1 MELLWLPAPAPTSAD
16 SGSCGRRD
24 INTQVDAVAAVEGF
38 DVQLQP
44 HAEELLVLQ
53 LQPCC
58 STCSK
63 KVDLSFPSLAA
74 RASVYPSLEDCPVL
88 VSFNIPRWPSMK
100 LAAQHETICELLPVC
115 ASNSSSSGFNSAIAA
130 AGSISRSAPIES
142 SPDILLPHHVE
153 QHSDDFQKHN
163 CLQRPCRKRSNILV
177 SDLQKSTR
185 RTAAAGTS
193 LVSLLSPSAQSTTS
207 LGAGYS
213 DGQKKKKKNKAAGTS
228 TSVAM
233 VCNNAVIQETRS
245 CWGEL
250 VRRGEYEPAFV
261 GNQLGAAATHDHT
274 ATNADPP
281 LQEAAC
287 VRGCNCSNG
296 FLHQQQDLVVHSAD
310 SENYSSSCAVKIST
324 DYNTLRHDL
333 KSEQEQEFYCDCSI
347 DIKRCRSSTSKR
359 QKRRFRYTHKVEEAV
374 DDAEHDDAYEE
385 DNMIQ
390 VMSSTFPRPE
400 NPQDRSSSSSM
411 PLQLEEG
418 PHQRSCRNNSSLPLQ
433 EETQQPTCR
442 NFLSSKK
449 RSVRSGSSSSSSSS
463 LESTAFSNRY
473 SAASG
478 EEEYYS
484 CSATKLKLRKKVKML
499 RGMIPAAAAAARGSS
514 KDMNMSSTTTDTS
527 LVLDEAIHYVK
538 LLQLHVQML
547 STGGSKPKE
556 ESVHTRIHT

>member
-16 SGSCGRRD
+16 SGSCSRRD
-24 INTQVDAVAAVEGF
+24 INAQMDAVANVEAF

-58 STCSK
+58 RTCSK

-74 RASVYPSLEDCPVL
+74 RASVYPNLEDCPVPVL
-88 VSFNIPRWPSMK
+88 FNIPRWPSMK
-100 LAAQHETICELLPVC
+100 LAAQHETICELLPRC
-115 ASNSSSSGFNSAIAA
+115 ASNSSSSGFDSATAA

-142 SPDILLPHHVE
+142 SPDILLPDHVE

-163 CLQRPCRKRSNILV
+163 CVQRPCRKRSNILL
-177 SDLQKSTR
+177 SDLQKITR

-193 LVSLLSPSAQSTTS
+193 LVSLLSPSAESTMS
-207 LGAGYS
+207 LGAGYN
-213 DGQKKKKKNKAAGTS
+213 DGQKKKNKAAGRS
-228 TSVAM
+228 TSVA
-233 VCNNAVIQETRS
+233 VAYNNAVIQETRS

-250 VRRGEYEPAFV
+250 VRPGEYEPAFV

-281 LQEAAC
+281 LQEAAW
-287 VRGCNCSNG
+287 VRGCNSSNG
-296 FLHQQQDLVVHSAD
+296 FLHQQQDLVVYSAD

-324 DYNTLRHDL
+324 DYNTLRRDL
-333 KSEQEQEFYCDCSI
+333 KSEQEQELYCDSSI

-359 QKRRFRYTHKVEEAV
+359 QKRRFRYTHRVEEAV

-390 VMSSTFPRPE
+390 VLSSTFPRPE
-400 NPQDRSSSSSM
+400 NPQDRSSSSSSM

-418 PHQRSCRNNSSLPLQ
+418 PHQPSCRNNSSLPLQ

-449 RSVRSGSSSSSSSS
+449 RSVRSGSSSSS

-478 EEEYYS
+478 EEDYYS
-484 CSATKLKLRKKVKML
+484 CSATKLKLRKKVKVL

-514 KDMNMSSTTTDTS
+514 QDTTMSSTTTDTS

-547 STGGSKPKE
+547 GTGGSKAKE
-556 ESVHTRIHT
+556 

>member
-16 SGSCGRRD
+16 SGSCSRRD
-24 INTQVDAVAAVEGF
+24 INAQVDAVANVEAF

-58 STCSK
+58 RTCSK

-74 RASVYPSLEDCPVL
+74 RASVYPNLEDCPVL

-100 LAAQHETICELLPVC
+100 LAAQHETICELLPLC
-115 ASNSSSSGFNSAIAA
+115 ASNSSSSGFDSATAA
-130 AGSISRSAPIES
+130 AGSIARSAPIES
-142 SPDILLPHHVE
+142 SPDILLPDHVE

-163 CLQRPCRKRSNILV
+163 CVQRPCRKRSNILL
-177 SDLQKSTR
+177 SDVQKISR
-185 RTAAAGTS
+185 RRAAAGTS

-213 DGQKKKKKNKAAGTS
+213 DGQKNKKKNRAAGTS

-233 VCNNAVIQETRS
+233 ANNNAVIQETRS

-250 VRRGEYEPAFV
+250 VRPGEYEPAFV
-261 GNQLGAAATHDHT
+261 GTQLGAAATHGHT
-274 ATNADPP
+274 ATNAFPP
-281 LQEAAC
+281 LQEAAW

-296 FLHQQQDLVVHSAD
+296 FLQQQQDLVVHSAD

-324 DYNTLRHDL
+324 DYKTLRRDL
-333 KSEQEQEFYCDCSI
+333 KSEQEQELYCDCSI
-347 DIKRCRSSTSKR
+347 DIKSCRSSSSKR
-359 QKRRFRYTHKVEEAV
+359 QRRRFSSTHRVEEAV
-374 DDAEHDDAYEE
+374 DDVEHDDAYEE
-385 DNMIQ
+385 EDNMNQ
-390 VMSSTFPRPE
+390 VVSSTFPRPE
-400 NPQDRSSSSSM
+400 NPHDTSSSSSM
-411 PLQLEEG
+411 P
-418 PHQRSCRNNSSLPLQ
+418 
-433 EETQQPTCR
+433 
-442 NFLSSKK
+442 
-449 RSVRSGSSSSSSSS
+449 S

-499 RGMIPAAAAAARGSS
+499 RGMIPAAAAAAAKGSS
-514 KDMNMSSTTTDTS
+514 QDMIMSSTTTDTS

-547 STGGSKPKE
+547 RTGGSKPKE
-556 ESVHTRIHT
+556 

>member
-1 MELLWLPAPAPTSAD
+1 
-16 SGSCGRRD
+16 
-24 INTQVDAVAAVEGF
+24 VDAVANVEAF

-74 RASVYPSLEDCPVL
+74 RASVYPRLEDCPVPVL
-88 VSFNIPRWPSMK
+88 FNIPRWPSMK
-100 LAAQHETICELLPVC
+100 LAAQHETICKLLPLC
-115 ASNSSSSGFNSAIAA
+115 ASNSSSSGFDSATAA
-130 AGSISRSAPIES
+130 AGSISRSGPIES
-142 SPDILLPHHVE
+142 SPDILLPDHVE

-163 CLQRPCRKRSNILV
+163 CVQRPCRKRSNILV
-177 SDLQKSTR
+177 SDLQKITR

-193 LVSLLSPSAQSTTS
+193 LVSLLSPSAQSTMS
-207 LGAGYS
+207 LGTGYN
-213 DGQKKKKKNKAAGTS
+213 DGQKKAAGRS
-228 TSVAM
+228 TSVPMAY
-233 VCNNAVIQETRS
+233 NNAVIQETRS
-245 CWGEL
+245 CWGEP
-250 VRRGEYEPAFV
+250 VRPGEYEPAFV

-281 LQEAAC
+281 LQEAAW
-287 VRGCNCSNG
+287 VRGCNSSNG
-296 FLHQQQDLVVHSAD
+296 FLHQQQDLVVYSAD

-324 DYNTLRHDL
+324 DYNTLRRDL
-333 KSEQEQEFYCDCSI
+333 KSEQEQELYCDSSI

-359 QKRRFRYTHKVEEAV
+359 QKRRFRYTHRVEEAV

-390 VMSSTFPRPE
+390 VLSSTFPRPE
-400 NPQDRSSSSSM
+400 NPQDRSSSSSSM

-418 PHQRSCRNNSSLPLQ
+418 PHQPSCRNNSSLPLQ

-449 RSVRSGSSSSSSSS
+449 RSVRSGSSSSS

-478 EEEYYS
+478 EEDYYS
-484 CSATKLKLRKKVKML
+484 CSATKLKLRKKVKVL

-514 KDMNMSSTTTDTS
+514 QDTTMSSTTTDTS

-547 STGGSKPKE
+547 GTGGSKAKE
-556 ESVHTRIHT
+556 

>member
-16 SGSCGRRD
+16 SGSCSRRD
-24 INTQVDAVAAVEGF
+24 INAQVDAVANVEAF
-38 DVQLQP
+38 DGQLQP

-58 STCSK
+58 RTCSK
-63 KVDLSFPSLAA
+63 KADLSFPSLAA
-74 RASVYPSLEDCPVL
+74 RASVYPNLEDCPVP

-100 LAAQHETICELLPVC
+100 LAAQHETIYELLPLC
-115 ASNSSSSGFNSAIAA
+115 ASNSSSSGLDSATAA

-142 SPDILLPHHVE
+142 SPDILLPLDHVE

-163 CLQRPCRKRSNILV
+163 SVQRPCRKRSNILL
-177 SDLQKSTR
+177 SDLQKVTR
-185 RTAAAGTS
+185 RTAAAGAS

-207 LGAGYS
+207 LGAGNI
-213 DGQKKKKKNKAAGTS
+213 DGQKNKKKNRAAGTS

-233 VCNNAVIQETRS
+233 ANNNAVIQETRS

-261 GNQLGAAATHDHT
+261 GTQLGAAATHDHT
-274 ATNADPP
+274 ATNAFPP
-281 LQEAAC
+281 LQEAAW

-296 FLHQQQDLVVHSAD
+296 FLYQQQDLVVHSAD

-324 DYNTLRHDL
+324 DYNTLRRDL
-333 KSEQEQEFYCDCSI
+333 KSEQEQELYCDCSI

-359 QKRRFRYTHKVEEAV
+359 QKRRFRYSHRVEEAV

-390 VMSSTFPRPE
+390 VMSSTFPGPE

-418 PHQRSCRNNSSLPLQ
+418 PHQRSCRNNRSLPLQ

-484 CSATKLKLRKKVKML
+484 CSTTELKLRKKVKVL

-514 KDMNMSSTTTDTS
+514 QDMIMSSTTTDTS

-547 STGGSKPKE
+547 RTGGSKPKE
-556 ESVHTRIHT
+556 

>member
-1 MELLWLPAPAPTSAD
+1 
-16 SGSCGRRD
+16 
-24 INTQVDAVAAVEGF
+24 
-38 DVQLQP
+38 
-44 HAEELLVLQ
+44 
-53 LQPCC
+53 
-58 STCSK
+58 
-63 KVDLSFPSLAA
+63 
-74 RASVYPSLEDCPVL
+74 
-88 VSFNIPRWPSMK
+88 MK
-100 LAAQHETICELLPVC
+100 LAAQHETLCELLPLF

-142 SPDILLPHHVE
+142 SPDILLPDHVE

-177 SDLQKSTR
+177 SDRQKISR
-185 RTAAAGTS
+185 RTAGAGTS

-213 DGQKKKKKNKAAGTS
+213 DGQKKKNKAAGTS
-228 TSVAM
+228 TSLAM
-233 VCNNAVIQETRS
+233 AYNNAVIQGTRS

-250 VRRGEYEPAFV
+250 VRRGEYEPTFV

-274 ATNADPP
+274 ANNADPP
-281 LQEAAC
+281 LQEAAW
-287 VRGCNCSNG
+287 VRGCTCSNG

-324 DYNTLRHDL
+324 DYNILRRDL
-333 KSEQEQEFYCDCSI
+333 KSEQEQELYCDCSI

-359 QKRRFRYTHKVEEAV
+359 QKRRFRYTHRVEEV
-374 DDAEHDDAYEE
+374 VEDAEHDDAYEE

-418 PHQRSCRNNSSLPLQ
+418 PHQRSCRNKSSLPLQ

-442 NFLSSKK
+442 NFLRSKK
-449 RSVRSGSSSSSSSS
+449 RSVRSGSSGSGSS
-463 LESTAFSNRY
+463 LESTAFSNKY

-484 CSATKLKLRKKVKML
+484 CSATKLKLRKKVKVL

-514 KDMNMSSTTTDTS
+514 QDMIMSSTTTDTS

-547 STGGSKPKE
+547 RTGGSKPKE
-556 ESVHTRIHT
+556 

>member
-16 SGSCGRRD
+16 SGSCSRRD
-24 INTQVDAVAAVEGF
+24 INAQVDAVANVEAF
-38 DVQLQP
+38 DGQLQP

-58 STCSK
+58 RTCSK

-74 RASVYPSLEDCPVL
+74 RASVYPNLEDCPVL

-100 LAAQHETICELLPVC
+100 LAPQHETIYELLPLC
-115 ASNSSSSGFNSAIAA
+115 ASNSSSSGLDSATAA

-142 SPDILLPHHVE
+142 SPDILLPLDHVE

-163 CLQRPCRKRSNILV
+163 SVQRPCRKRSNILL
-177 SDLQKSTR
+177 SDLQKVTR
-185 RTAAAGTS
+185 RTAATGTG

-207 LGAGYS
+207 FGAGYS
-213 DGQKKKKKNKAAGTS
+213 DGQKKKKKKNTAAGTS

-233 VCNNAVIQETRS
+233 ANNNAVIQETRS

-261 GNQLGAAATHDHT
+261 GTQLGAAATHDHT
-274 ATNADPP
+274 ATNAFPP
-281 LQEAAC
+281 LQEAAW
-287 VRGCNCSNG
+287 VRGCNCSNE

-324 DYNTLRHDL
+324 DYNTLRRDL
-333 KSEQEQEFYCDCSI
+333 KSEQEQELDCDCSI
-347 DIKRCRSSTSKR
+347 DIKPCRSSTSKT
-359 QKRRFRYTHKVEEAV
+359 QKRRFRYTHRVEEAV

-418 PHQRSCRNNSSLPLQ
+418 PRQRSCRNNSSLPLQ
-433 EETQQPTCR
+433 EETQQQPTCR

-449 RSVRSGSSSSSSSS
+449 RSVRSGSSSSSSS

-473 SAASG
+473 SAASR

-484 CSATKLKLRKKVKML
+484 CSATKLKLRKKVKVL
-499 RGMIPAAAAAARGSS
+499 RGMIPPAAAAAAARGSS
-514 KDMNMSSTTTDTS
+514 QDTIMSSTTTDTS

-547 STGGSKPKE
+547 RTGGSKPKE
-556 ESVHTRIHT
+556 